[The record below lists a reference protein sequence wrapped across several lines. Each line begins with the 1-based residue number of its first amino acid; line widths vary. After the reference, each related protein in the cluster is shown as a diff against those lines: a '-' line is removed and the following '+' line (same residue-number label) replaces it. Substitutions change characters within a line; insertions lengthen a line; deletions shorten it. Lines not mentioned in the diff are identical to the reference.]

1 MKGTRSCGA
10 QYLIVKGFYS
20 KLMSSIFSISFS
32 LKITTVDVFVVGC
45 MICKMSENHK
55 KHK

>member
-1 MKGTRSCGA
+1 MKGTGSCGA

-32 LKITTVDVFVVGC
+32 LRITTVDVFVVGC